1 MLITRSLTTLLIVF
15 LASSLFV
22 WGCADPT
29 PSTSAETAVQKA
41 PVEVTPEVD
50 KASEKN
56 EEEGTE
62 TQLEE
67 IRRDEAESY
76 KELAID
82 RLSEQGQ
89 GVVGD
94 SPVPVILPDDDQL
107 LESAYITVGDAW
119 YEASMQ
125 GDGHSVAINGTHRS
139 HSAPGAGGKKEGD
152 HSQPQGHLLTR
163 THGIVTLAFEEFGVA
178 YAIDVECEN
187 PLENPLCAKD
197 EYVLSLAESAGVV
210 GGTQ

>member
-1 MLITRSLTTLLIVF
+1 MLTERRLTTVLIVF
-15 LASSLFV
+15 LAAPIFV

-29 PSTSAETAVQKA
+29 PSTGSETAVQEA
-41 PVEVTPEVD
+41 PIKESAKEQD
-50 KASEKN
+50 SEKV
-56 EEEGTE
+56 EEEGAE

-67 IRRDEAESY
+67 VDWEEAKSY
-76 KELAID
+76 AELAVD
-82 RLSEQGQ
+82 RLSEQAQ

-107 LESAYITVGDAW
+107 LASAHITVGDAW

-125 GDGHSVAINGTHRS
+125 GERHSVAINGTHRS
-139 HSAPGAGGKKEGD
+139 HSAPGVGGKKEDD
-152 HSQPQGHLLTR
+152 HSQPQEHLLTR

-197 EYVLSLAESAGVV
+197 EYVLSIAENAGVV
-210 GGTQ
+210 GGTK

>member
-1 MLITRSLTTLLIVF
+1 MLTERSLTTRCIIFLIVPIV
-15 LASSLFV
+15 V

-29 PSTSAETAVQKA
+29 PSTGSEAAVQEA
-41 PVEVTPEVD
+41 PI
-50 KASEKN
+50 KASAQQQDSEKAK
-56 EEEGTE
+56 EEGAG

-67 IRRDEAESY
+67 VDWEEAKSY
-76 KELAID
+76 TELAVD
-82 RLSEQGQ
+82 RLSEQAQ

-107 LESAYITVGDAW
+107 LASAHITVGDAW

-139 HSAPGAGGKKEGD
+139 HSAPGAGGKKEDD

-163 THGIVTLAFEEFGVA
+163 THGIVTLAIEEFGVA

-197 EYVLSLAESAGVV
+197 EYVLSIAENAGVV
-210 GGTQ
+210 GGTK